1 MSSELHK
8 YIENAIDK
16 KKNLF
21 SAEVL
26 DFPNNKEIDNSK
38 NSKLKIND
46 HWKINDNANNDQL
59 KAVTGICSIFGIL
72 ILIGLFSYLNNL

>member
-21 SAEVL
+21 RAEIL

-38 NSKLKIND
+38 NSKLKISD

-59 KAVTGICSIFGIL
+59 KAVTGICSIFGVL